1 MTEPKYT
8 AQNILAG
15 WDALQERNKKRRRF
29 PTIINELHA
38 LSNPS
43 FRNSAAYRNNQAYI
57 STLGDADFADYSR
70 RMNMLAK
77 EEQAE
82 LDSLFMGRMADAD
95 IQNVGEFDAWVADQG
110 SYVAGKRDKF
120 FDMWD
125 KRMDTIREQT
135 KYAEEGQIDTLVG
148 GVMSKYYAR
157 LAQTTDPNEQ
167 AAIIQEANSILT
179 DLSSSGKL
187 PYSLSGK
194 VRSTV
199 NERLRKIVG
208 DSRGVAGAIQKAE
221 EREEAVEDRNRAA
234 QDRALKSGRIIMSRQ
249 LEQQAVDRI
258 SKAEDYETVYRD
270 IINQATTPDSEYYI
284 ADNEVLS
291 SLRQSLS
298 ALKPGKKPSAFQYVA
313 QMEKDLAQMFDPND
327 PSSEARDAN
336 ARNVA
341 SKIATEE
348 RTRGD
353 ANPVFYNYTKKQR
366 KGIVI
371 ETILDT
377 YLRVNPG
384 AFDPEGLVQDAGAYI
399 TSERFAQDSRPQ
411 KEKVDEIIS
420 MLAKQI
426 GMPFEVAEYIL
437 FPERFVIGA
446 KQQ

>member
-57 STLGDADFADYSR
+57 STLGDADFTDYSR

-82 LDSLFMGRMADAD
+82 LKSLFMGRMTEADLP
-95 IQNVGEFDAWVADQG
+95 NVEAFDEWAAGQG
-110 SYVAGKRDKF
+110 SFVWKRRDEF
-120 FDMWD
+120 FNMWD

-148 GVMSKYYAR
+148 GVMSKYYTR

-208 DSRGVAGAIQKAE
+208 DSRDVAGAIQKAQ
-221 EREEAVEDRNRAA
+221 EREETIEDRNKAA
-234 QDRALKSGRIIMSRQ
+234 LDRALKSGRIIMSRQ

-270 IINQATTPDSEYYI
+270 IMNQATTPDSEHYI
-284 ADNEVLS
+284 ADNDILS

-313 QMEKDLAQMFDPND
+313 QMEKDLVQMFDPND
-327 PSSEARDAN
+327 PSSEARDEN

-384 AFDPEGLVQDAGAYI
+384 AFDPEGLLEDAGVII

-411 KEKVDEIIS
+411 KVKVDEIIS
-420 MLAKQI
+420 MFAKQI
-426 GMPFEVAEYIL
+426 GMPFEVTEYIL

-446 KQQ
+446 KQ

>member
-29 PTIINELHA
+29 PTVINELHA

-57 STLGDADFADYSR
+57 STLGDADFTDYSR

-82 LDSLFMGRMADAD
+82 LKSLFMGRMTEADLP
-95 IQNVGEFDAWVADQG
+95 NVEAFDEWAAGQG
-110 SYVAGKRDKF
+110 SFVWKRRDEF
-120 FDMWD
+120 FNMWD

-148 GVMSKYYAR
+148 GVMSKYYTR

-208 DSRGVAGAIQKAE
+208 DSRDVAGAIQKAQ
-221 EREEAVEDRNRAA
+221 EREETIEDRNKAA
-234 QDRALKSGRIIMSRQ
+234 LDRALKSGRIIMSRQ

-270 IINQATTPDSEYYI
+270 IMNQATTPDSEHYI
-284 ADNEVLS
+284 ADNDILS

-313 QMEKDLAQMFDPND
+313 QMEKDLVQMFDPND
-327 PSSEARDAN
+327 PSSEARDEN

-384 AFDPEGLVQDAGAYI
+384 AFDPEGLLEDAGVII

-411 KEKVDEIIS
+411 KVKVDEIIS
-420 MLAKQI
+420 MFAKQI
-426 GMPFEVAEYIL
+426 GMPFEVTEYIL

-446 KQQ
+446 KQ